1 MYFQWGGAM
10 SSFHGIHEIE
20 LSNTK
25 AFYIDGSEKILV
37 DTGLKPL
44 HNDVLNYLTKNGYNF
59 GDGGFELLK
68 KGSHHTILNF
78 LKKNRFKVDVIVC
91 THCHGDHTGN
101 LAQLKKELKVP
112 VAAHSA
118 DIPFIEGR
126 EKVSNPQFVPE
137 ELLKHFEVET
147 CKVDISLK
155 DDEFF
160 NEDLRIIHIEGHTKG
175 SICLL
180 YRDNVLIVGDTILG
194 KNLLNP
200 KMAPEELNLPAQWS
214 CFDYKTALDNLPK
227 LLNYSFNAILP
238 SHGVSI
244 KKDGKRRLEQL
255 IQKTI
260 QK

>member
-1 MYFQWGGAM
+1 MN
-10 SSFHGIHEIE
+10 SFHGVYEIE

-44 HNDVLNYLTKNGYNF
+44 HNDVLDYLTKNGYNF
-59 GDGGFELLK
+59 GVGGFELLK

-101 LAQLKKELKVP
+101 LAQLKEELKVP

-118 DIPFIEGR
+118 DIPFIEGK
-126 EKVSNPQFVPE
+126 EKISNPQFVPE
-137 ELLKHFEVET
+137 ELLKHFEIT
-147 CKVDISLK
+147 PCKVDISLK

-180 YRDNVLIVGDTILG
+180 YRDSVLIVGDTILG

-200 KMAPEELNLPAQWS
+200 KMAPDELNLPAQWS
-214 CFDYKTALDNLPK
+214 CSDYKTALDNLPK
-227 LLNYSFNAILP
+227 LLNYSFNVILP

-255 IQKTI
+255 IQQTV